1 MRVRRTRRLESGE
14 PLSGPRLAAKQQ
26 AGLPLDARDPND
38 QKAFHLLHRI
48 WREWG
53 KGFVGLIWLNLGFIA
68 IFSGVN
74 GLYAPIIN
82 YIVDQTTA
90 GVTDNYWILVAVL
103 IVTLVKSG
111 ALLAHKRINVRL
123 FTGISL
129 EMQRALY
136 AKMIAADIAWH
147 GREPPA
153 ALAQRIMADVGQ
165 VRVALER
172 LSRGRTTIVIAHRLS
187 TIMDAD
193 QIAVLDR
200 GQLVEIGRH
209 DELLER
215 DGVYASLFRLQFQD
229 VLEAPGAAE

>member
-1 MRVRRTRRLESGE
+1 M
-14 PLSGPRLAAKQQ
+14 
-26 AGLPLDARDPND
+26 DARDPND
-38 QKAFHLLHRI
+38 QKAFHLLRRI

-74 GLYAPIIN
+74 GLYAPIIK
-82 YIVDQTTA
+82 YIVDQATA
-90 GVTDNYWILVAVL
+90 GVTDNYWILVAAL

-165 VRVALER
+165 VRGALER
-172 LSRGRTTIVIAHRLS
+172 IVNNAIRDVLMIVAVVASMIYIDWQLSLIAL
-187 TIMDAD
+187 AVFP
-193 QIAVLDR
+193 IAIWPIAI
-200 GQLVEIGRH
+200 IGRSLRKLGRQTQASIGGMSAR
-209 DELLER
+209 LLE
-215 DGVYASLFRLQFQD
+215 GLASIKI
-229 VLEAPGAAE
+229 AKT